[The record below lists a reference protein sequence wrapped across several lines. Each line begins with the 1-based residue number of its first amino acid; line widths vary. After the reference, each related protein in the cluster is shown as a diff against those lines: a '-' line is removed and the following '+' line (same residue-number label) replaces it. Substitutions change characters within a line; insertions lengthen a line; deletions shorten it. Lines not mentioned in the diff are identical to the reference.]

1 MSISVGGLAN
11 LCSSNLVELRFTR
24 RDKRRRPTTRRM
36 LCTIDFKLLN
46 SPLGK
51 QLLNFKKPF
60 NRPPYNAAQKGLVT
74 VWDCLLHGWR
84 NIDIK
89 SAVIIQKESEDSLP
103 IYVNDQKGIEAFAKF
118 YNTKLAKMNTR
129 KFMDT

>member
-24 RDKRRRPTTRRM
+24 RDRRRRPTTRRM

-51 QLLNFKKPF
+51 QLLNFKKPL

-74 VWDCLLHGWR
+74 VWDLIMQDWR
-84 NIDIK
+84 NVSTETCIVVSVVSTTPQNKFWEYFDRVIVKMTPQQK
-89 SAVIIQKESEDSLP
+89 SA
-103 IYVNDQKGIEAFAKF
+103 
-118 YNTKLAKMNTR
+118 
-129 KFMDT
+129 FMDK

>member
-11 LCSSNLVELRFTR
+11 LCSNNLVELRFTR

-51 QLLNFKKPF
+51 QLLNFTKPF
-60 NRPPYNAAQKGLVT
+60 NRPPYNAAEKGLVT
-74 VWDCLLHGWR
+74 VWDLIMQNWR
-84 NIDIK
+84 NVPTETCIVVSVISTTPQKKFWEYYDRVIVKMTPQQK
-89 SAVIIQKESEDSLP
+89 SA
-103 IYVNDQKGIEAFAKF
+103 
-118 YNTKLAKMNTR
+118 
-129 KFMDT
+129 FMDK